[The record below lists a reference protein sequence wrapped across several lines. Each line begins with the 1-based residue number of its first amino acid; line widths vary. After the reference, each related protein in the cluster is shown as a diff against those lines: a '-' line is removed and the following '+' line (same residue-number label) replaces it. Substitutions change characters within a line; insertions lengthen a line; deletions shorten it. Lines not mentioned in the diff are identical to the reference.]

1 MASAYNIEDQ
11 DEDTLDHQNRYLAEN
26 LSGKV
31 SRLKSIAFEIETE
44 AKEHHT
50 LLDGISMDFES
61 GTGLLNGSMN
71 RINKMMSGG
80 RSNRKAMFC
89 VAGLAITVFLVFYF
103 GSSAMFNAPE

>member
-11 DEDTLDHQNRYLAEN
+11 DEDTLDSQNRYLAEN
-26 LSGKV
+26 LSGK
-31 SRLKSIAFEIETE
+31 IAFEIETE